1 MTDDDQKIQNIKLL
15 IATKKTNLE
24 AMNKLIELQKNDKTM
39 DPKEFE
45 KYIINLYRKNL
56 DEIL

>member
-24 AMNKLIELQKNDKTM
+24 AMNKLIELQKNNKTM
-39 DPKEFE
+39 SPEEYE

>member
-24 AMNKLIELQKNDKTM
+24 AMNKLIEPQKNDKTM